1 MQRKEIIRLKGKL
14 NEMQE
19 KIIKLKR
26 RKRELKRMLPS
37 GSGEQGKY
45 CCFNTICNI
54 KPRIRNVVAI

>member
-37 GSGEQGKY
+37 GSGGQGKY
-45 CCFNTICNI
+45 CCFNTICNRN
-54 KPRIRNVVAI
+54 PRIRNVVAI